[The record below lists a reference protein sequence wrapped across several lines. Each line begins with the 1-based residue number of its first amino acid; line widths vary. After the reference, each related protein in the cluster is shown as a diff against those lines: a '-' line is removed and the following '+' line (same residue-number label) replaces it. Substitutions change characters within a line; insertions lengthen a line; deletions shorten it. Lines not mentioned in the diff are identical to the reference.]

1 MSASPAP
8 DFTQAEREKVME
20 VLRKL
25 AGDLQR
31 IGLDPWIHVDRGLVG
46 IIIPVE
52 QLVERVRQGIPPRVF
67 KALDVSIEERAVGMK
82 GYIVIKI
89 RKKQQQ

>member
-1 MSASPAP
+1 VSASPAP
-8 DFTQAEREKVME
+8 DFTPAERERVME

-25 AGDLQR
+25 AEDLQR
-31 IGLDPWIHVDRGLVG
+31 IGLDPWIHVERGLVG

-52 QLVERVRQGIPPRVF
+52 QLVQRIRQGIPAHVYRMLAVEIDE
-67 KALDVSIEERAVGMK
+67 KAVGMK

-89 RKKQQQ
+89 RKRQQQ